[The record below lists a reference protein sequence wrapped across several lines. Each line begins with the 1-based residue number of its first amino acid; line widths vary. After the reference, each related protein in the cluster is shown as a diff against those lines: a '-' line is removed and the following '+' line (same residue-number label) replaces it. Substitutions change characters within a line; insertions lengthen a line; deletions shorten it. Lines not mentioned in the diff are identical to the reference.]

1 MIQSIVVIECAK
13 IEDIGIITNM
23 TNIVHIKGITIVD
36 CSMYWLAFYSCLKCL
51 FKQSVNIK
59 NSNVILIVGHAL
71 NATVTNSSFS
81 QNKGYSKMELLVF

>member
-1 MIQSIVVIECAK
+1 
-13 IEDIGIITNM
+13 M

-36 CSMYWLAFYSCLKCL
+36 CSMHWLAFYSCLKCL

-71 NATVTNSSFS
+71 NATVTNSN
-81 QNKGYSKMELLVF
+81 QNKGYSKMGLLVF